1 MALKP
6 TKLNAENQVRAGD
19 DGDLLVIHESSP
31 EWQTPAEAGI
41 ATETYADAGDA
52 QTLFDAK
59 SYTDQKHQE
68 GLQYTNDEV
77 DMAKEEMQNYTDD
90 EIVAAVNGVQTK
102 LDLKADLIN
111 GKVPASQ
118 LPGYAETFKLYPA
131 REFFPAIGADEVIY
145 IAENTNDAYRWTGAT
160 YVVITDGIQ
169 LGETSETA
177 YRGDRGKEAYDHTLL
192 TDNPHQ
198 VNKAQVGLSEV
209 DNTADSDK
217 PVSQPT
223 QLALDAKSAVGHTH
237 SMNEISELTM
247 ALSEKANYGDMMMY
261 INGLNQEMANKEDV
275 LERSLMYPGDNI
287 TFSDGQNN
295 LTSVEI
301 LSPHPLTISATGG
314 GGGERPNSTTIDI
327 WPIDPQYKI
336 TNFIPGSQVGI
347 VILNIDE
354 SNPDF
359 MVDGTSFIIRI
370 MTEVYSLSIEY
381 PSNLRAVGVALPTET
396 IPGKFL
402 YLGVIRNGVDST
414 WDIIAAS
421 QGV

>member
-41 ATETYADAGDA
+41 ATETYADTGDA
-52 QTLFDAK
+52 QTRFDAGT
-59 SYTDQKHQE
+59 YTYQRYQA
-68 GLQYTNDEV
+68 GLQYTNDKV

-131 REFFPAIGADEVIY
+131 REFFPAIGMDEVIY

-247 ALSEKANYGDMMMY
+247 VLSEKANYDDMMMH

-301 LSPHPLTISATGG
+301 LSPHPLTISASGG
-314 GGGERPNSTTIDI
+314 RPNSTNIEI

-336 TNFIPGSQVGI
+336 TNFIPGSQVGT
-347 VILNIDE
+347 VTLTIDE

-370 MTEVYSLSIEY
+370 WNETYYLPISY
-381 PSNLRAVGVALPTET
+381 PSNLRAVGVTLPTET
-396 IPGKFL
+396 TPGKWL
-402 YLGVIRNGVDST
+402 YLGVVRNEADLT
-414 WDIIAAS
+414 WDIVAVS
-421 QGV
+421 QEG